1 MGGIFHCP
9 AGFGSLSEPRESC
22 AVGALVF
29 RCLPDPHREIDPASS
44 NGVERPLN
52 RQGSETTVPVSTRT
66 PLPKISDHTRR
77 WIVVDADGKVLG
89 RLATL
94 VARHLTGKTKAVY
107 TPFLDTG
114 DFVVV
119 VNAEKIALTG
129 SKMQNKV
136 YRRHTGFPGGMKTV
150 EVAKLRASRP
160 ERVIE
165 EAVKGMLPKTK
176 LGKKMFKKLKVYA
189 GPHHPH
195 TAQAPAAVAV

>member
-1 MGGIFHCP
+1 M
-9 AGFGSLSEPRESC
+9 
-22 AVGALVF
+22 
-29 RCLPDPHREIDPASS
+29 LPDPHREADPASS
-44 NGVERPLN
+44 NGVEPPLPPRP
-52 RQGSETTVPVSTRT
+52 ETTVPVSTRT

-129 SKMQNKV
+129 AKAQSKL
-136 YRRHTGFPGGMKTV
+136 YRHHTGFPGGVKTV
-150 EVAKLRASRP
+150 GFEKLRATRP

-195 TAQAPAAVAV
+195 AAQAPAAVAV